1 MSTGRETGEAA
12 AARLPGHP
20 GSVIAGAARWR
31 GAKKAAIRWPNRA
44 LACSM
49 FEDWK
54 RAWREAVANFQH
66 ELHAEE
72 EGTTPHE
79 DALRRELATAR
90 GALAKLDSEIAAARR
105 NAATERESEQVCR
118 RREAMAAQI
127 GDDETVRVAVEYA
140 GRHAERASVL
150 EQKVAVLE
158 AERSLLQRDLEAME
172 QVIASRPAEPQRSE
186 RYTLLDDDEE
196 TERQRR
202 EFQRLQ
208 RERNADERLEEL
220 KRKLR
225 SS

>member
-1 MSTGRETGEAA
+1 
-12 AARLPGHP
+12 
-20 GSVIAGAARWR
+20 
-31 GAKKAAIRWPNRA
+31 
-44 LACSM
+44 M

-72 EGTTPHE
+72 DGTTPQP

-90 GALAKLDSEIAAARR
+90 GALTRLDAEIANTRRHAA
-105 NAATERESEQVCR
+105 AERDSEQVCR

-127 GDDETVRVAVEYA
+127 GDEETVRVAVEYA
-140 GRHAERASVL
+140 ARHAERAGVL
-150 EQKVAVLE
+150 ERKVEVLE
-158 AERSLLQRDLEAME
+158 AERALLQRDLEAME
-172 QVIASRPAEPQRSE
+172 QVVASRGPAEPESRSP
-186 RYTLLDDDEE
+186 YTLLDDDEE

-202 EFQRLQ
+202 ELQRLQ
-208 RERNADERLEEL
+208 RERAADERLEEL